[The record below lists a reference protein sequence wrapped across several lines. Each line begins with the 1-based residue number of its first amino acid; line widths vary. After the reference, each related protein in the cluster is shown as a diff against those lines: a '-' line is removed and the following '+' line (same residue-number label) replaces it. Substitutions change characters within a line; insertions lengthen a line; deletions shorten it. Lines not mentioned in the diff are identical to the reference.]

1 MNSYTR
7 EGSCAY
13 GRFPNR
19 DRGHAAPAIEDRHE
33 SFSDARALPILARTA
48 WPRSPSLTG
57 APNNS
62 RIATPVLGVCPSIE
76 GILLAKDE
84 RVGFH
89 LAA

>member
-1 MNSYTR
+1 MA
-7 EGSCAY
+7 GSPTEIVAMPPRLSRTGTKALVTHAPCPSSPEPL
-13 GRFPNR
+13 GRAR
-19 DRGHAAPAIEDRHE
+19 
-33 SFSDARALPILARTA
+33 RALPAL
-48 WPRSPSLTG
+48 LT
-57 APNNS
+57 NS